1 MRIRRSSWPRVSY
14 GSDEV
19 SIECDALRM
28 NPLIGIT
35 GASGLIGSHV
45 RSHFLAS
52 GVRNLKIANR
62 ETFEDFEQLCE
73 FVRGCQTI
81 IHLAGMNRGDK
92 AEIAVTNPRL
102 ARDLV
107 RALESEGSGANIV
120 YSNSTHQ
127 NLETP
132 YGISK
137 RTVAEILGEWS
148 SRSGAHFSDI
158 VFPNVFGEGGR
169 PFANS
174 VVSTF
179 CHQLVR
185 GVEPAVINDNEIE
198 LLHAGAASEMII
210 QSALNSSDGTQ
221 RPVGTNITVSTLLEN
236 LKDLNSHYKDGWI
249 PATQSDFE
257 RSLFNT
263 FRSFRFEVS
272 PIINLQR
279 HSDARGAFVELVKCE
294 QGGQT
299 SFSTTVPG
307 VTRGNHFHLRKME
320 RFVVVSGVGNIRLRK
335 LFTDKVFEFAVS
347 GGDSIA
353 VDMPTMFTH
362 SITNS
367 SSDPLITAFWIDE
380 MYDESDPDTYS
391 EPVLQ

>member
-1 MRIRRSSWPRVSY
+1 
-14 GSDEV
+14 
-19 SIECDALRM
+19 M

-148 SRSGAHFSDI
+148 SRSG
-158 VFPNVFGEGGR
+158 
-169 PFANS
+169 
-174 VVSTF
+174 
-179 CHQLVR
+179 
-185 GVEPAVINDNEIE
+185 
-198 LLHAGAASEMII
+198 
-210 QSALNSSDGTQ
+210 
-221 RPVGTNITVSTLLEN
+221 
-236 LKDLNSHYKDGWI
+236 
-249 PATQSDFE
+249 
-257 RSLFNT
+257 
-263 FRSFRFEVS
+263 
-272 PIINLQR
+272 
-279 HSDARGAFVELVKCE
+279 
-294 QGGQT
+294 
-299 SFSTTVPG
+299 
-307 VTRGNHFHLRKME
+307 
-320 RFVVVSGVGNIRLRK
+320 
-335 LFTDKVFEFAVS
+335 
-347 GGDSIA
+347 
-353 VDMPTMFTH
+353 
-362 SITNS
+362 
-367 SSDPLITAFWIDE
+367 
-380 MYDESDPDTYS
+380 
-391 EPVLQ
+391 